1 LAVSAPK
8 DPQDLLPT
16 RVESP
21 GETGRDPERE
31 RVRDQ
36 AKVEGRAFTLLE
48 GWALSLIAALA
59 GTAVVGYRFG
69 DSNHGITVPI
79 LKRFMDP
86 SLYPGDV
93 MVATADK
100 FPTIFFPLLARILPG
115 PDWIPFAFFIGYVA
129 SIAATLAA
137 AYRIGRWAG
146 GTMEAGLVTAAFTF
160 PVRVG
165 LAGEAVYRTAFSHS
179 HVASALV
186 LWAIVW
192 FLEGRR
198 LLPLLV
204 LSLGA
209 YNHLLYSAYML
220 VPFTLVVLAEA
231 KARGRR
237 ETLKLLAAAVVPL
250 LPLAVMML
258 GKSTPMTP
266 QWLELLRTRS
276 AHHSSPS
283 TWGDQLPAAVGFLL
297 LGLLS
302 ASTAS
307 SKKQR
312 IFGIFLAGIALQ
324 FVVGT
329 VFMEIQPVKAVLQF
343 QPHRCWRFLLVVL
356 YGWIAAGV
364 VAGWRQG
371 GLARIASVFTFF
383 VVFVANGFEPL
394 LPAALV
400 LGALLRRD
408 AAPWARLAIPV
419 ALALVP
425 GIGEG
430 APNADMLHDY
440 SQKLFTSPAL
450 LGASLLIVL
459 VVARQAAAPLHR
471 KAAAAVVL
479 ALAVLGLGPHCYRR
493 EQVRWESGSWREIQN
508 WVRLNTPKTAVFLT
522 PPKGNDQAFR
532 VFSERTIVG
541 EWKDGTQQYFDD
553 AFVREWGKRMADLAG
568 GEDKDPAHFTDRS
581 DAELLELAARYGAS
595 YIVLPSKPERALL
608 SVYGNRHYTVYRAR
622 PR

>member
-1 LAVSAPK
+1 MNAEPVLVHDHAPVREPAV
-8 DPQDLLPT
+8 
-16 RVESP
+16 
-21 GETGRDPERE
+21 TGRSFTG
-31 RVRDQ
+31 
-36 AKVEGRAFTLLE
+36 VEGL
-48 GWALSLIAALA
+48 ALSLILALA
-59 GTAVVGYRFG
+59 GTAIVGYRFG

-100 FPTIFFPLLARILPG
+100 FPTVFFPLLARVLPG
-115 PDWIPFAFFIGYVA
+115 TDWIPFAFFVGYVA

-146 GTMEAGLVTAAFTF
+146 GTMEAGLLTVLFTF

-165 LAGEAVYRTAFSHS
+165 LAGEAIYRTAFSHS

-220 VPFTLVVLAEA
+220 VPLTLVVLAEA
-231 KARGRR
+231 RQRGRR
-237 ETLKLLAAAVVPL
+237 ETLTLLAAAVVPL
-250 LPLAVMML
+250 VPLAIAML
-258 GKSTPMTP
+258 GKSTPMTAE
-266 QWLELLRTRS
+266 WLELLRTRS
-276 AHHSSPS
+276 AHHSAPS

-302 ASTAS
+302 ASSAS
-307 SKKQR
+307 AKKQK

-329 VFMEIQPVKAVLQF
+329 VFMELYPVKAVLQF
-343 QPHRCWRFLLVVL
+343 QPHRCWRFLLVIL
-356 YGWIAAGV
+356 FGWIATGV
-364 VAGWRQG
+364 LAGWREG
-371 GLARIASVFTFF
+371 GLPRIAAVFTTV
-383 VVFVANGFEPL
+383 VVFVANGLEPL

-419 ALALVP
+419 ALVFVP

-430 APNADMLHDY
+430 SISYDLLKDY
-440 SQKLFTSPAL
+440 PPRLFTSPAI

-471 KAAAAVVL
+471 RLVEGAVL
-479 ALAVLGLGPHCYRR
+479 ASTLLWLWPHTYRR
-493 EQVRWESGSWREIQN
+493 ERARWESGSWREMQN
-508 WVRLNTPKTAVFLT
+508 WVRVNTPRSAVLLT
-522 PPKGNDQAFR
+522 PPSEVAFR

-553 AFVREWGKRMADLAG
+553 AFVREWGRRMADLAG
-568 GEDKDPAHFTDRS
+568 GATQRPDNFVGRS
-581 DAELLELAARYGAS
+581 DADLLDLAARYGAT
-595 YIVLPSKPERALL
+595 YVVLPREPPRPFPV
-608 SVYGNRHYTVYRAR
+608 VYSNRHFTLYRAR
-622 PR
+622 PTG